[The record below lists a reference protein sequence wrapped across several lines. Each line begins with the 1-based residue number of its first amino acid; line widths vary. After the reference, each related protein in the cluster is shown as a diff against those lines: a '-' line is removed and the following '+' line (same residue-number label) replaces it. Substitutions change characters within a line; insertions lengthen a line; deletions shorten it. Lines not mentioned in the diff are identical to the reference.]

1 MRINKI
7 ILNSKG
13 QALVIL
19 LFITLIGM
27 TVISAA
33 AVVAYGNISAASV
46 VEQGNYAYYIAE
58 SGIEEGLLR
67 LIRNPS
73 YTGTAQGQPLSIN
86 GGSVTIEISGNTITA
101 TGTYNNNVRKIRA
114 ETVYSNYTRTIT
126 SWKEIY

>member
-1 MRINKI
+1 MKINKEMFD
-7 ILNSKG
+7 SRG

-19 LFITLIGM
+19 LFVSLIGI
-27 TVISAA
+27 TVITAA
-33 AVVAYGNISAASV
+33 AVVAYGNISSASV
-46 VEQGNYAYYIAE
+46 VERGNYAYYIAE
-58 SGIEEGLLR
+58 SGVEEGMLR

-73 YTGTAQGQPLSIN
+73 YTGTPVGQPLSID

-114 ETVYSNYTRTIT
+114 ETAYINYARTIT